1 VDNHLT
7 DKVIRR
13 LTLYHFILDDC
24 EENGLEYISSPY
36 IADLLNLDESQV
48 RKDIKLV
55 NHTGKC
61 KIGYEIKTLKKSI
74 ECVLGFKKAKNAFS
88 IGAGNLGNAI
98 IKYDDLKDYGLCIL
112 ALFDNDKSKVGMK
125 INGKEVFH
133 ITKLIDLTKKLNVE
147 IAILTVPKEAAQEC
161 AEKLVQAGIKYIWN
175 FTPKVLKLDQN
186 IKVWNENL
194 IGSFLQMVAENKVA
208 DI

>member
-24 EENGLEYISSPY
+24 EKNGLENVSSPY
-36 IADLLNLDESQV
+36 IAELLNLDESQV

-61 KIGYEIKTLKKSI
+61 KIGYETKALKRSI
-74 ECVLGFKKAKNAFS
+74 EYALGFKKIKDAFI

-98 IKYDDLKDYGLCIL
+98 IKYDDLKDYGLNIL
-112 ALFDNDKSKVGMK
+112 ALFDNDSSKVGTK
-125 INGKEVFH
+125 INGKDVFH
-133 ITKLIDLTKKLNVE
+133 ISKLKSLTKKLNVE
-147 IAILTVPKEAAQEC
+147 IAILTVPKNAAQEC
-161 AEKLVQAGIKYIWN
+161 AEILMQAGIKYIWN
-175 FTPKVLKLDQN
+175 FTPKVLKTNQN